1 MRSLI
6 VALALPLAA
15 CGGAGDGLSSA
26 GSSAATGGASGT
38 TGIAL
43 PPPAGSTAT
52 QANMFDVTAATKFD
66 AVSAMHSLSVSATKS
81 ELYQGN
87 ASTADSPAGS
97 ISYDPRD
104 GIFVMTLAD
113 AKADITRNITFQDPG
128 HRTTADSGRVEPQ
141 VPLLAGFNYLSVL
154 DGETPLTF
162 FYQRPN
168 SVGSFV
174 SLAGFER
181 NEKRAD
187 GSSTSEQGVLVFG
200 TRTPLFQTPTKGTA
214 RFDGQFL
221 ATIMAQRDDFSER
234 AQQWLAGSS
243 AVDVDFASRKVAL
256 TLSGTVGQTFIQN
269 GPVANTALS
278 VPAGSTFNATGTAS
292 WGTFSNAFSGKFAAA
307 SFTTDGKVTPVDF
320 TSVSAGTSTAGASSI
335 DGAFYGPDAKNVG
348 GNFRIVGGIPN
359 QRVDILG
366 GFTGTKK

>member
-15 CGGAGDGLSSA
+15 CGGAGGGLSSA
-26 GSSAATGGASGT
+26 GSFAGTGGLPAAESIT
-38 TGIAL
+38 L

-52 QANMFDVTAATKFD
+52 QANMFDVAAAAKFD
-66 AVSAMHSLSVSATKS
+66 VLGAMHSLSINSDNTS
-81 ELYQGN
+81 LYQGN
-87 ASTADSPAGS
+87 ASTASSPAGS

-113 AKADITRNITFQDPG
+113 EKAKVSRSITFQDPG
-128 HRTTADSGRVEPQ
+128 HRTTADPTTVERQ
-141 VPLLAGFNYLSVL
+141 VPLLTGFNYLSVL
-154 DGETPLTF
+154 DGSVPLTF

-181 NEKRAD
+181 NERNAD

-200 TRTPLFQTPTKGTA
+200 TRTSMFQTPTKGTA

-221 ATIMAQRDDFSER
+221 ATMVAQRDGSAP
-234 AQQWLAGSS
+234 AQQWLSGSS

-256 TLSGTVGQTFIQN
+256 TLSGAVGPAFVQN
-269 GPVANTALS
+269 TPISDAALS
-278 VPAGSTFNATGTAS
+278 IPAGSTFSATGTAG
-292 WGTFSNAFSGKFAAA
+292 WGAFSNAFSGKFTAAG
-307 SFTTDGKVTPVDF
+307 FTSDGKATPVDF
-320 TSVSAGTSTAGASSI
+320 ASVSAGTSTAGASSI

>member
-15 CGGAGDGLSSA
+15 CGGAGNGLSSA
-26 GSSAATGGASGT
+26 GGNATAS

-52 QANMFDVTAATKFD
+52 QANMFDVAAATKFD
-66 AVSAMHSLSVSATKS
+66 ALGAMHSLSISAENTS
-81 ELYQGN
+81 LYRGN
-87 ASTADSPAGS
+87 ASTADAPTGS

-104 GIFVMTLAD
+104 GIFVMTLGD
-113 AKADITRNITFQDPG
+113 DKAGVDRTIRFQDPA
-128 HRTTADSGRVEPQ
+128 HRTTADSGYVERQ

-154 DGETPLTF
+154 DDKVPATL

-168 SVGSFV
+168 SSGSFV

-181 NEKRAD
+181 NDQNAD
-187 GSSTSEQGVLVFG
+187 GSFTSEQGVLVFG
-200 TRTPLFQTPTKGTA
+200 ARTPMFQTPTKGSA

-221 ATIMAQRDDFSER
+221 ATMVAQRDGSAP

-256 TLSGTVGQTFIQN
+256 SLSGTVGPTFVKDTLIADN
-269 GPVANTALS
+269 ALS
-278 VPAGSTFNATGTAS
+278 IPTGSTFNATGTAS
-292 WGTFSNAFSGKFAAA
+292 WGSFSNAFSGKFASAG
-307 SFTTDGKVTPVDF
+307 FTSNGKVTPVDF

-335 DGAFYGPDAKNVG
+335 DGAFYGPDAKNIG